1 MENIMRDCAERLISA
16 ANGIVSFPAG
26 QTPASTPVHGGINVP
41 ANGASATSTIVQL
54 PLPSSA
60 IPVSSGTPTPVA
72 PPVPA
77 APGVQTPTLSSALQ
91 EHRRIF
97 GYRPPAATRS
107 RQSHVSRAASAS
119 YTNVRNITTPYSKA
133 SLKKNTFTKA
143 FVCLSKVNQCS
154 PPNAAERIRLSLA
167 GSGEQKITLLKNGNS
182 SHVHEKLLETFPSL
196 MGGGG
201 YEILRTSDGNS
212 KTLINVPC
220 PPMGYDVNFLKSAL
234 GQAKAFL
241 RPLQQD
247 IKLNDNQ
254 VAQVRCTSAII
265 L

>member
-1 MENIMRDCAERLISA
+1 MRDCAERLISA

-77 APGVQTPTLSSALQ
+77 AAGVQTPTLSSALQ

-143 FVCLSKVNQCS
+143 FICLSKVNQCS

-167 GSGEQKITLLKNGNS
+167 GLGEQKNNVIKKWQLITCPREVTGN
-182 SHVHEKLLETFPSL
+182 FP
-196 MGGGG
+196 
-201 YEILRTSDGNS
+201 
-212 KTLINVPC
+212 
-220 PPMGYDVNFLKSAL
+220 
-234 GQAKAFL
+234 
-241 RPLQQD
+241 
-247 IKLNDNQ
+247 
-254 VAQVRCTSAII
+254 
-265 L
+265 